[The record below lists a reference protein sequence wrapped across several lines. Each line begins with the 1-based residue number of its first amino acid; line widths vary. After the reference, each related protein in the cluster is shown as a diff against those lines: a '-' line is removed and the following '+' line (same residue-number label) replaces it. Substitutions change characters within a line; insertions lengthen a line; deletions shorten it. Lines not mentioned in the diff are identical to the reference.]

1 MRKILGEFF
10 LGFLAGF
17 FNAVTAAVVGW
28 LVGRNLKN
36 YINSF
41 LNYDIKSFVF
51 FKFRLYR
58 FKFNNSIC

>member
-1 MRKILGEFF
+1 VTSFSDYWEDY
-10 LGFLAGF
+10 
-17 FNAVTAAVVGW
+17 FNAITAAVAGW

-51 FKFRLYR
+51 F
-58 FKFNNSIC
+58 

>member
-1 MRKILGEFF
+1 MLILFWVIGRIT
-10 LGFLAGF
+10 LMTLP
-17 FNAVTAAVVGW
+17 AAAVGW

-51 FKFRLYR
+51 F
-58 FKFNNSIC
+58 